1 MKFDVYLETGPK
13 HRKTMT
19 HVPSLAGTTA
29 MGETTEIALDN
40 TRDAIRER
48 IAFLHR
54 HGEKHPDPDPIE
66 LNIAE
71 EDTTTGWLGFAVGVF
86 GSDLEPIP
94 PRELERQVRWAEW
107 AREELIEA
115 AKAQRGGLRSGP
127 PGKGRTPAEI
137 LAHVAGSE
145 RAYLNSVV
153 GPVDGLND
161 AIKRVEKSPDDP
173 WDALARAR
181 EILLA
186 RIRAMTPAERRTVVK
201 RGKER
206 RTARRMLR
214 RTLEHEWEHVLEL
227 QARLPAKARR

>member
-19 HVPSLAGTTA
+19 HVPGLAGTIA
-29 MGETTEIALDN
+29 MGETTEVALDN

-48 IAFLHR
+48 IVFLRR
-54 HGEKHPDPDPIE
+54 HGEKHPDPEPIE
-66 LNIAE
+66 LNVAE
-71 EDTTTGWLGFAVGVF
+71 EDTTGGFLGFAVGVF
-86 GSDLEPIP
+86 GVDLEPIP
-94 PRELERQVRWAEW
+94 PREVDRQVRWAEW
-107 AREELIEA
+107 SREELVGA
-115 AKAQRGGLRSGP
+115 ARAQRGGLRAGP
-127 PGKGRTPAEI
+127 QGKGRTPAEI

-145 RAYLNSVV
+145 GAYLNSVV
-153 GPVDGLND
+153 GPVEGLNA
-161 AIKRVEKSPDDP
+161 AIKEVESNPDDP

-186 RIRAMTPAERRTVVK
+186 RIRAMTPEERRAVVQ
-201 RGKER
+201 RGNAQ

-227 QARLPAKARR
+227 RSRLPRKA

>member
-19 HVPSLAGTTA
+19 HVPSLAGVTA
-29 MGETTEIALDN
+29 MGETTEVALDN

-48 IAFLHR
+48 VAFLR
-54 HGEKHPDPDPIE
+54 RQGEEHPDPEPIE
-66 LNIAE
+66 LNVAE
-71 EDTTTGWLGFAVGVF
+71 EDTTGGFLGFAIAVF
-86 GSDLEPIP
+86 RSDLEPVP

-107 AREELIEA
+107 SREELIKA
-115 AKAQRGGLRSGP
+115 ARAQKGGLRSGP

-153 GPVDGLND
+153 GPVEGLNA
-161 AIKRVEKSPDDP
+161 AIKAVEASPDDP
-173 WDALARAR
+173 WDALAAAR
-181 EILLA
+181 EILLK
-186 RIRAMTPAERRTVVK
+186 RIRAMTPEERRAVVK
-201 RGKER
+201 RGKEH

-227 QARLPAKARR
+227 RARLGPRKA

>member
-40 TRDAIRER
+40 TGAAIRER
-48 IAFLHR
+48 IAFLRR
-54 HGEKHPDPDPIE
+54 HGDEHPDPDPIE
-66 LNIAE
+66 LSVAE

-86 GSDLEPIP
+86 RSDLEPIP

-115 AKAQRGGLRSGP
+115 ARAQPGGLQSGP
-127 PGKGRTPAEI
+127 KGKGRTPAEI
-137 LAHVAGSE
+137 LAHVAGAE

-153 GPVDGLND
+153 GPVDGLKD
-161 AIKRVEKSPDDP
+161 AIKRLEKTPDDP
-173 WDALARAR
+173 WDALAAAR
-181 EILLA
+181 KILLA
-186 RIRAMTPAERRTVVK
+186 RIRAMTPEERRAVVK
-201 RGKER
+201 HGKER

-227 QARLPAKARR
+227 RSRLRSR

>member
-1 MKFDVYLETGPK
+1 MKFDVYVETGPK

-29 MGETTEIALDN
+29 MGETTEAALEN
-40 TRDAIRER
+40 TRSAIRER
-48 IAFLHR
+48 IEFLRR
-54 HGEKHPDPDPIE
+54 HGEGHPDPDPIE
-66 LNIAE
+66 LVVAE
-71 EDTTTGWLGFAVGVF
+71 EDTTGGFLGFAVGVF
-86 GSDLEPIP
+86 APDLEPLT

-107 AREELIEA
+107 SREELIEVA
-115 AKAQRGGLRSGP
+115 RAQPRGLRSGP
-127 PGKGRTPAEI
+127 AGKGRTPAEI

-145 RAYLNSVV
+145 RAYLHSVV
-153 GPVDGLND
+153 GSVDGLND
-161 AIKRVEKSPDDP
+161 AIKAVEKSVDDP
-173 WDALARAR
+173 WPALGRAR

-186 RIRAMTPAERRTVVK
+186 RIRALTPEERRAIVQ

-227 QARLPAKARR
+227 RSRLRKS

>member
-29 MGETTEIALDN
+29 MGETTEIALEN
-40 TRDAIRER
+40 TQAAIRER
-48 IAFLHR
+48 IAFLRR
-54 HGEKHPDPDPIE
+54 HGEEHPDPEPIA
-66 LNIAE
+66 LNVAE
-71 EDTTTGWLGFAVGVF
+71 EDTTGGFLGFAIGF
-86 GSDLEPIP
+86 FESDLEPVP
-94 PRELERQVRWAEW
+94 PRELEREVRWAEW
-107 AREELIEA
+107 SREELLKA
-115 AKAQRGGLRSGP
+115 AKAQPGGLRSGP
-127 PGKGRTPAEI
+127 KGKGRTPAEI
-137 LAHVAGSE
+137 LAHVAGAE

-153 GPVDGLND
+153 GPVEGLN
-161 AIKRVEKSPDDP
+161 AQIKAVENSPDDP

-186 RIRAMTPAERRTVVK
+186 RIRALTPEERRAVVQ
-201 RGKER
+201 RGKEH

-227 QARLPAKARR
+227 RSRLPRRKA

>member
-29 MGETTEIALDN
+29 MGETTEIALEH
-40 TRDAIRER
+40 TREAILER
-48 IAFLHR
+48 IAFLRR
-54 HGEKHPDPDPIE
+54 HGEQHRNPEPIE
-66 LNIAE
+66 LNVAE
-71 EDTTTGWLGFAVGVF
+71 EDTTGGFLGFATGVF
-86 GSDLEPIP
+86 AVDLEPIP
-94 PRELERQVRWAEW
+94 PREVEAQVRWAEW
-107 AREELIEA
+107 SREELVDA
-115 AKAQRGGLRSGP
+115 ARAQPGGLRGGP
-127 PGKGRTPAEI
+127 QGKGRTPAEI

-153 GPVDGLND
+153 GPVEGLN
-161 AIKRVEKSPDDP
+161 AVIKEVESNPDDP

-181 EILLA
+181 EILLS
-186 RIRAMTPAERRTVVK
+186 RILALTPDERRAVVQ

-227 QARLPAKARR
+227 RSRLGER